1 MNSAKKETVTRAEI
15 LFASQP
21 PQRLLFL
28 LSSSLQLRLRAGCR
42 QRQRHQKTP
51 PKMIR
56 KLPTPIIPK
65 DSTTQGS
72 VSVAGHTINYQAVAG
87 TILVAATNDADAA
100 LGTTARPPKETPDAP
115 PTARMFYVAYFKKDV
130 PADSR
135 PVTFIYNGGP
145 GSSTMWLHMGAFG
158 PRRIITS
165 DDQHT
170 SPAPYSWSTT
180 PTACLTPATWF
191 SLTHPEQAS
200 AVSSAKRRKRHSGP
214 SIQMPTPLPVSSRA
228 FYPTTNAGT
237 RPNIFSEKA
246 TAPPARRWWPAFWR
260 RKATSTSTASSC
272 FHKS

>member
-1 MNSAKKETVTRAEI
+1 
-15 LFASQP
+15 
-21 PQRLLFL
+21 LLVL
-28 LSSSLQLRLRAGCR
+28 LVVSLSCAYAQDAG
-42 QRQRHQKTP
+42 KDNP
-51 PKMIR
+51 PKDAA
-56 KLPTPIIPK
+56 KDDAKTATPIIPK

-100 LGTTARPPKETPDAP
+100 LGTTAQPPKETPDAP
-115 PTARMFYVAYFKKDV
+115 PTARIFYVAYFKKDV

-145 GSSTMWLHMGAFG
+145 GSSTIWLHMGAFG

-170 SPAPYSWSTT
+170 SPAPYELVDN
-180 PTACLTPATWF
+180 AY
-191 SLTHPEQAS
+191 SLLDAS
-200 AVSSAKRRKRHSGP
+200 DLVFIDAPG
-214 SIQMPTPLPVSSRA
+214 TPLPASSPV
-228 FYPTTNAGT
+228 FSPTTNVGT

-246 TAPPARRWWPAFWR
+246 TAPPARRWWPVFWR

-272 FHKS
+272 FRKS